1 MVQIRK
7 VLSMSLV
14 RNRKVEG
21 EEGAFQ
27 YQSVSAPEKSL
38 EAHLIGELEGLY
50 KQLKILLEKNFLLHC
65 LLHFFF
71 YY

>member
-7 VLSMSLV
+7 VLSAFLV

-38 EAHLIGELEGLY
+38 EAHLIGDLEGHY
-50 KQLKILLEKNFLLHC
+50 K
-65 LLHFFF
+65 
-71 YY
+71 